1 MNLIGINAEFAK
13 FVIVF
18 LNLTGDRT
26 VTRTLKNNR
35 YVR

>member
-13 FVIVF
+13 FVIAF
-18 LNLTGDRT
+18 LILTGGRT
-26 VTRTLKNNR
+26 ITRTLKNNR